1 MSNLSNL
8 GIDIDGTITSPYEM
22 LQYMQRDFDAT
33 LEEEDFTEYDLSFL
47 NKDEEILRNWF
58 LSIEEELYN
67 NAKPVENA
75 QSIMKYLTDN
85 YNVHLI
91 TARPKKWK
99 DTTIQWLSENDIKYD
114 TLDVIGSHNKVQTAK
129 DRNVELF
136 IEDNLINALYLN
148 ENLNIP
154 ILLIDTEYNQSYLP
168 KGITR
173 VKDWNEILDFIKF
186 YEKNE
191 V

>member
-1 MSNLSNL
+1 MTKLSNL

-33 LEEEDFTEYDLSFL
+33 LEEDDFTEYDLSFL
-47 NKDEEILRNWF
+47 NKDEETLRNWF

-75 QSIMKYLTDN
+75 QSSMKYLTNN

-91 TARPKKWK
+91 TARHKQWKNITTKWLN
-99 DTTIQWLSENDIKYD
+99 DNDIHYD
-114 TLDVIGSHNKVQTAK
+114 TLDVIGSHNKVQAAK

-136 IEDNLINALYLN
+136 IEDSLINALYLN
-148 ENLNIP
+148 EKLDIP

-168 KGITR
+168 EGITR
-173 VKDWNEILDFIKF
+173 VKDWNEILDFINF
-186 YEKNE
+186 YEENE